1 MIMARTAR
9 DIQEQ
14 LDPWFM
20 QVGLRAPAPTAGQS
34 ANHYLAEQCVFLK
47 KEFLPRNHA
56 LYKPQYRSI
65 RDDSA
70 TLNAFVPQLL
80 NAVVAE
86 AFNPLHVPKGEIKE
100 IVRIQPNGQKMHEFI
115 GQDSFV
121 KEMGRPGRR
130 VRGFYKSVEPVKEYS
145 NPKVGWSA

>member
-1 MIMARTAR
+1 MARTAR

-14 LDPWFM
+14 LDPWFCK
-20 QVGLRAPAPTAGQS
+20 VGLRAPLPSAGQS

-47 KEFLPRNHA
+47 HEFLPRNHP

-80 NAVVAE
+80 QAVVVE
-86 AFNPLHVPKGEIKE
+86 AFNPLNVPKGEIKE
-100 IVRIQPNGQKMHEFI
+100 IVKIQPNGQKMHEFI
-115 GQDSFV
+115 GQENFC
-121 KEMGRPGRR
+121 KFMNRAGRR
-130 VRGFYKSVEPVKEYS
+130 VVATCRPVDHSGRSCES
-145 NPKVGWSA
+145 LTIRPSR